1 MSDAL
6 ESVLRMVAEGR
17 MTADEAAPLIAAL
30 QDRGSGPTEGARAA
44 GDEPASP
51 ARQVR
56 VEIRERGRSIVNVRV
71 PVALGQAAIGYVPG
85 LSAADADRVREA
97 LALGLTGEILQVVG
111 EDGDESVRIVLE

>member
-30 QDRGSGPTEGARAA
+30 QDRGSGPTEGAQAA